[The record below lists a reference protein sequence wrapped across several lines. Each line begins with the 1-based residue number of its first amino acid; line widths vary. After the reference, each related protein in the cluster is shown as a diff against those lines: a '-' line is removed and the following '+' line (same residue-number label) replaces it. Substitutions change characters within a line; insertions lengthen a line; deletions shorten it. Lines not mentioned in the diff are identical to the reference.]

1 MKKVL
6 MIIGGIIVGFIVLFV
21 AVFWITSATSNKL
34 VCESQEGK
42 ITIMYNDKT
51 LTGYTASKV
60 SYDFDG
66 QKKYAEEIGVE
77 NYIEEFSRLFSSKST
92 GSCQVK

>member
-6 MIIGGIIVGFIVLFV
+6 MIIGGIVVGFIVLLV
-21 AVFWITSATSNKL
+21 VVFLITSATSNKL

-42 ITIMYNDKT
+42 ITIMYNEKT
-51 LTGYTASKV
+51 LTGYTASNV
-60 SYDFDG
+60 SYDFDE

-77 NYIEEFSRLFSSKST
+77 TYIEEFSKLFSSKST
-92 GSCQVK
+92 GSCKIK